1 MLVCLPCLIGNNYTC
16 YFLEGELIHFISFGF
31 LFLVK
36 DCKPTEVS
44 CANQLIKILAD
55 TEFLSSQIG
64 LVVGHHQRIRATE
77 MLHMC
82 HHRENVQLQNCS
94 WASLNTCR
102 IVEDI
107 CCLVPC
113 AKPAD
118 THCLE
123 ASWFVFQLE
132 DRYQEHHWRIAF
144 FWQVPCI
151 CCIVSSGLLS
161 A

>member
-94 WASLNTCR
+94 
-102 IVEDI
+102 
-107 CCLVPC
+107 
-113 AKPAD
+113 
-118 THCLE
+118 
-123 ASWFVFQLE
+123 
-132 DRYQEHHWRIAF
+132 
-144 FWQVPCI
+144 
-151 CCIVSSGLLS
+151 
-161 A
+161 